1 MKALAADA
9 LFSYVFYRSLPVFL
23 AFLPAVLFYP
33 LYIKKDLIPLRKRK
47 LLLQFREGLS
57 VLSGSLSAG
66 YSLENAFA
74 ESLRELQLLFGSDA
88 LIVREFDQIA
98 SLIFITL
105 SKGETSLD
113 NLKNL
118 LDRQA
123 MICDTEKAY
132 SYFADTFNRKLHDI
146 FRNEKNDSVREEKGR
161 KHLVNTIVSAVVHQI
176 YLNVLIGEFMTTDQ

>member
-1 MKALAADA
+1 MEKEKIAAFNLPTYREIPNVGLYLDQVSKYINECFTD
-9 LFSYVFYRSLPVFL
+9 LPDFSITNSMISNYVKHDIIANPVKKLYYR
-23 AFLPAVLFYP
+23 
-33 LYIKKDLIPLRKRK
+33 
-47 LLLQFREGLS
+47 
-57 VLSGSLSAG
+57 
-66 YSLENAFA
+66 
-74 ESLRELQLLFGSDA
+74 
-88 LIVREFDQIA
+88 DQIA

-118 LDRQA
+118 LDRQV
-123 MICDTEKAY
+123 MISDTEKAY

>member
-1 MKALAADA
+1 MEKEKIAAFNLPTYREIPNVGLYLDQVSKYINECFTD
-9 LFSYVFYRSLPVFL
+9 LPDFSITNSMISNYVKHDIIANPVKKLYYR
-23 AFLPAVLFYP
+23 
-33 LYIKKDLIPLRKRK
+33 
-47 LLLQFREGLS
+47 
-57 VLSGSLSAG
+57 
-66 YSLENAFA
+66 
-74 ESLRELQLLFGSDA
+74 
-88 LIVREFDQIA
+88 DQIA

-118 LDRQA
+118 LDKQA

-146 FRNEKNDSVREEKGR
+146 FRNEKNDSAREEKGR

>member
-1 MKALAADA
+1 MEKEKIAAFNLPTYREIPNVGLYLDQVSKYINECFTD
-9 LFSYVFYRSLPVFL
+9 LPDFSITNSMISNYVKHDIIANPVKKLYYR
-23 AFLPAVLFYP
+23 
-33 LYIKKDLIPLRKRK
+33 
-47 LLLQFREGLS
+47 
-57 VLSGSLSAG
+57 
-66 YSLENAFA
+66 
-74 ESLRELQLLFGSDA
+74 
-88 LIVREFDQIA
+88 DQIA

-118 LDRQA
+118 LDKQA

-146 FRNEKNDSVREEKGR
+146 FRNEKNDSAREEKGR

-176 YLNVLIGEFMTTDQ
+176 YLNVRIGEFMTTDQ

>member
-1 MKALAADA
+1 MEKEKIAAFNLPTYREIPNVGLYLDQVSKYINECFTD
-9 LFSYVFYRSLPVFL
+9 LPDFSITNSMISNYVKHDIIANPVKKLYYR
-23 AFLPAVLFYP
+23 
-33 LYIKKDLIPLRKRK
+33 
-47 LLLQFREGLS
+47 
-57 VLSGSLSAG
+57 
-66 YSLENAFA
+66 
-74 ESLRELQLLFGSDA
+74 
-88 LIVREFDQIA
+88 DQIA

-146 FRNEKNDSVREEKGR
+146 FRNEKNDSAREEKGR

>member
-1 MKALAADA
+1 MEKEKIAVFNLPTYREIPNVGLYLDQVSKYINECFTD
-9 LFSYVFYRSLPVFL
+9 LPDFSITNSMISNYVKHDIIANPVKKLYYR
-23 AFLPAVLFYP
+23 
-33 LYIKKDLIPLRKRK
+33 
-47 LLLQFREGLS
+47 
-57 VLSGSLSAG
+57 
-66 YSLENAFA
+66 
-74 ESLRELQLLFGSDA
+74 
-88 LIVREFDQIA
+88 DQIA

-118 LDRQA
+118 LDKQA

>member
-1 MKALAADA
+1 MEKEKIAAFNLPTYREIPNVGLYLDQVSKYINECFTD
-9 LFSYVFYRSLPVFL
+9 LPDFSITNSMISNYVKHDIIANPVKKLYYR
-23 AFLPAVLFYP
+23 
-33 LYIKKDLIPLRKRK
+33 
-47 LLLQFREGLS
+47 
-57 VLSGSLSAG
+57 
-66 YSLENAFA
+66 
-74 ESLRELQLLFGSDA
+74 
-88 LIVREFDQIA
+88 DQIA

-132 SYFADTFNRKLHDI
+132 SYFADTFNKRLNDI
-146 FRNEKNDSVREEKGR
+146 FRNEKNDRSRDKNGR